1 LDWFFEQWL
10 HQPGHPVLDV
20 GVADTGPGTVEVTV
34 RQLQGAYAPRFRIP
48 LELELRWEGGDRRE
62 RVQVTGAA
70 HTFRF
75 DVPTG
80 PVTVVV
86 DPDGVLLKRLTGA

>member
-1 LDWFFEQWL
+1 
-10 HQPGHPVLDV
+10 
-20 GVADTGPGTVEVTV
+20 
-34 RQLQGAYAPRFRIP
+34 
-48 LELELRWEGGDRRE
+48 
-62 RVQVTGAA
+62 VQVTGAT

-86 DPDGVLLKRLTGA
+86 DPDGVLLKRLTGV